1 MLACSGVDV
10 FETYEVTVAASPYDR
25 RKETK
30 GQWSI
35 RSSMGLDLYAM
46 GDRLPC
52 LRILIGHVL
61 LLDHR
66 KTGSASWPRFERR
79 LPISLAVAAHL
90 LPGREIWDGAGLAEG
105 VCQAGDQGRCGVEV
119 RGFEP
124 LASSVRGRRSAG
136 LSYTPG

>member
-1 MLACSGVDV
+1 M
-10 FETYEVTVAASPYDR
+10 TVAASPYDR

-35 RSSMGLDLYAM
+35 RSSMGLDLHAM

-66 KTGSASWPRFERR
+66 KTGSASRPRFELR
-79 LPISLAVAAHL
+79 LAVSFAVAAGL
-90 LPGREIWDGAGLAEG
+90 LPRQRLKKDAGPAE
-105 VCQAGDQGRCGVEV
+105 VTR
-119 RGFEP
+119 
-124 LASSVRGRRSAG
+124 
-136 LSYTPG
+136 